1 MSFFSNGFAVLA
13 NSRRLKAAK
22 KAGKNGADK
31 SAKSSTDKK
40 EKKDEGRW
48 DMLTDA
54 YGRTYWQHNITG
66 EWTYGYGAGLVSP
79 VGTVNPSPMGYPGG
93 PIFTPS
99 PVPGGA
105 LYPFAV
111 APPAK
116 KEKKDDDEKDEK
128 KEKGKGWWETKYDE
142 DGDRYWEHT
151 VTKKTTYKD
160 PYY

>member
-13 NSRRLKAAK
+13 NNRRRKEAK
-22 KAGKNGADK
+22 KAAKNGADK
-31 SAKSSTDKK
+31 SAQSSDKK

-54 YGRTYWQHNITG
+54 YGRTYWQHSITG
-66 EWTYGYGAGLVSP
+66 EWTYGHGGGLVSP

-93 PIFTPS
+93 PVFTPS

-116 KEKKDDDEKDEK
+116 KKDDDEKDEK